1 MLALLASL
9 ALIAYVLIPGTLYR
23 TVFSFFIPARYF
35 QRSRTDEIRFAVLAS
50 ALPLFLALLMASTV
64 GHPFGFTDSVAQN
77 RLDYRTVVADA
88 YSEQLFHQDPS
99 NFWQAFNRVMR
110 RQARLLLWYYV
121 WLVVEAALLGVA
133 SRRLWR
139 FLRRPP
145 LHWIANHLLLPQIS
159 EWYLLLTPATFPPRP
174 ALSVQLDVLTSD
186 DHLYRGLV
194 VQGSYFLDKE
204 GMLTGVMLKQA
215 RRFDRRRYLQDEAAA
230 KLPKAER
237 YWKEIP
243 SHNLFLP
250 YETFLSLNIRYEPKP
265 SADVS
270 LTLNKIL
277 SEMGIN
283 GRVTEYEA

>member
-1 MLALLASL
+1 MLALLASF

-35 QRSRTDEIRFAVLAS
+35 QRTRIDEIRFAVLAS
-50 ALPLFLALLMASTV
+50 ALPFFLALLMASTV
-64 GHPFGFTDSVAQN
+64 HHPFGFTNSVAQN
-77 RLDYRTVVADA
+77 RLDYRTVVADT

-110 RQARLLLWYYV
+110 RQARLLSWYYV

-139 FLRRPP
+139 FLGRPR
-145 LHWIANHLLLPQIS
+145 LHWMANHLLLPQIS
-159 EWYLLLTPATFPPRP
+159 EWFLLLTPATFPPRP
-174 ALSVQLDVLTSD
+174 ALSVQLDVLTSH

-194 VQGSYFLDKE
+194 VQGSYFLDRQ

-215 RRFDRRRYLQDEAAA
+215 RRFDRRKYLQDEAAA
-230 KLPKAER
+230 KSAKAER

-243 SHNLFLP
+243 GHNLFLP
-250 YETFLSLNIRYEPKP
+250 TRQS
-265 SADVS
+265 
-270 LTLNKIL
+270 
-277 SEMGIN
+277 
-283 GRVTEYEA
+283 